1 MRQAAAERCTRAVA
15 APAPALNDERTL
27 VESESELEALT
38 RPTTCPSHGVH
49 GLPPLAPAPSPTH
62 PARTHARGVTEYP
75 ARRGWWC
82 VRGAPE
88 EGDCRRCWWGRG
100 RGGGTRNGAVRGG
113 GLGAGGAG
121 CRRRLQVPGEADRLA
136 SDGLAQRGYGARRR
150 GPERTR
156 HAWVV
161 CQYVGGLTGPAAPY
175 ISPSSRTC
183 ARRR

>member
-49 GLPPLAPAPSPTH
+49 GLPPLAPA
-62 PARTHARGVTEYP
+62 RTHARGVTEYP
-75 ARRGWWC
+75 ARREWWWC

-100 RGGGTRNGAVRGG
+100 RGGGARNGAVCGG
-113 GLGAGGAG
+113 GLGAGARAAGGG
-121 CRRRLQVPGEADRLA
+121 CRSLGKLVAWRQMGSLNADTARADAALSA
-136 SDGLAQRGYGARRR
+136 RGTHGWCVS
-150 GPERTR
+150 T
-156 HAWVV
+156 
-161 CQYVGGLTGPAAPY
+161 
-175 ISPSSRTC
+175 
-183 ARRR
+183 